1 MWCADKSCE
10 TIVRLMQGRP
20 ISDPLPGVEGCFKAK
35 STAGFKGMPGEGGAI
50 AGLGGLGESQGA
62 EGRHHCEARFV
73 RDAPGTTAAPE
84 TASHS
89 DQEGRLDVIVKELKS
104 SGGGQAVA
112 NTSQGDPEAPA
123 PPPHPP
129 PDRRTLCQRGVNAAR
144 ETQAKREGP
153 QRPEPPKAHR
163 KTRLSS
169 TLTKDKL
176 HEHAAVTSA
185 GAPSAKRLR
194 GRRLSEVKE
203 VPTRF
208 MRPIMLKA
216 PPINDLASQVR
227 NLLSSDVMDLL
238 RPKTP
243 AVIDLLRPKTP
254 AAPSLPELA
263 NPSKHPSVRTSTSSS
278 VASEATDFGT
288 LKQASNIMAPAA
300 RQPADPNR
308 WQKAVRGGNWRGGG
322 SGMIS
327 VKPEKRRTL
336 SSVKPEKP
344 RTLPR
349 PTSSKPDF
357 SSPSPTP
364 ENSQKLTNPRSADA
378 RLDLARVLCEFPGG
392 LKSDAIRDEVKC
404 LYRELRE
411 LEPRNVDASIGLG
424 EVLAG
429 NDELVEA
436 IREMAAYPDAV
447 GLPSF
452 DDSFVH
458 IEIIRLIMKLGGK
471 DRNSPYFSSAQ
482 LKKSLVIAGK
492 VMGFDGISKYVN
504 TLDQFGRWDLL
515 MEVYSA
521 INDRPQNDKSM
532 LDFFKAMGWMQ

>member
-1 MWCADKSCE
+1 MN
-10 TIVRLMQGRP
+10 VR
-20 ISDPLPGVEGCFKAK
+20 
-35 STAGFKGMPGEGGAI
+35 AGF
-50 AGLGGLGESQGA
+50 
-62 EGRHHCEARFV
+62 
-73 RDAPGTTAAPE
+73 APE
-84 TASHS
+84 
-89 DQEGRLDVIVKELKS
+89 
-104 SGGGQAVA
+104 
-112 NTSQGDPEAPA
+112 
-123 PPPHPP
+123 
-129 PDRRTLCQRGVNAAR
+129 
-144 ETQAKREGP
+144 
-153 QRPEPPKAHR
+153 
-163 KTRLSS
+163 
-169 TLTKDKL
+169 
-176 HEHAAVTSA
+176 
-185 GAPSAKRLR
+185 
-194 GRRLSEVKE
+194 
-203 VPTRF
+203 
-208 MRPIMLKA
+208 
-216 PPINDLASQVR
+216 
-227 NLLSSDVMDLL
+227 
-238 RPKTP
+238 
-243 AVIDLLRPKTP
+243 
-254 AAPSLPELA
+254 
-263 NPSKHPSVRTSTSSS
+263 
-278 VASEATDFGT
+278 
-288 LKQASNIMAPAA
+288 
-300 RQPADPNR
+300 
-308 WQKAVRGGNWRGGG
+308 
-322 SGMIS
+322 
-327 VKPEKRRTL
+327 
-336 SSVKPEKP
+336 
-344 RTLPR
+344 
-349 PTSSKPDF
+349 PDF

-392 LKSDAIRDEVKC
+392 LKSGRVPSSLEDAIRDEVKC